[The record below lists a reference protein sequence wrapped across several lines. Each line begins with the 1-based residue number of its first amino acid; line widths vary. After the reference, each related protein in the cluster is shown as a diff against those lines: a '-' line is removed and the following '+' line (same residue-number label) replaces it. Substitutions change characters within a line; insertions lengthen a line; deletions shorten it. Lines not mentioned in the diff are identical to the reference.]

1 MKELK
6 IFFKI
11 RQKKKNQSNLEE
23 SQLQYPHLVGKHVI
37 LLI

>member
-11 RQKKKNQSNLEE
+11 RQKKNQSNLEE

>member
-6 IFFKI
+6 IFLKI
-11 RQKKKNQSNLEE
+11 RQKNQSNLEE